1 MSHSNDTDSVAANMN
16 AAEGGPRPEE
26 VSIVLTVE
34 QAGALVGAIDSVDRL
49 AAAMETAA
57 RRGASVTLEAIP
69 ARAAQMDR
77 WSTHLRAARSTIE
90 RAIRHGGGGR
100 PL

>member
-1 MSHSNDTDSVAANMN
+1 MN
-16 AAEGGPRPEE
+16 AAEGGPRSEE

-49 AAAMETAA
+49 YAAMESAM
-57 RRGASVTLEAIP
+57 RRGVSVTIAANP
-69 ARAAQMDR
+69 TQAAQMDR